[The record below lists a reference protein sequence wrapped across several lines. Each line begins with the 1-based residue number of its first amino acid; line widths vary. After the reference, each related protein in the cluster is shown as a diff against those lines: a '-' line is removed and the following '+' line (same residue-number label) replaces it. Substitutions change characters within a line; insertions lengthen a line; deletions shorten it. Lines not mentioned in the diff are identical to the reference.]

1 MVNKQQGGTGRE
13 QTRRRRCLQLPL
25 PVFTT
30 ATSGDSTSLADL
42 HSLSQTPAAASRP
55 PPPPPPSAPGYAL
68 RERQAPIGRAAAK
81 LRGFAGGPA
90 HACAVAGEPC
100 CRALSRARLAC
111 CQHQNFPAHA
121 ALRCG
126 LPSVG
131 PKSQPHSP
139 QSRPKNTDFLAPFPR
154 PLKKYLRS
162 DLDPAFSN

>member
-1 MVNKQQGGTGRE
+1 MFTTATSCVYNCHF
-13 QTRRRRCLQLPL
+13 RCLQLPL
-25 PVFTT
+25 PETR
-30 ATSGDSTSLADL
+30 LP
-42 HSLSQTPAAASRP
+42 SQTFTAFRRLR

-68 RERQAPIGRAAAK
+68 RERRAPIGRAAAK